1 MNPGTFFREALESHE
16 FRSSDRFL
24 GRFGHTVEHT
34 PGTSDNAN
42 LLDIVESTKLR
53 RYRCISLAESAVT
66 I

>member
-42 LLDIVESTKLR
+42 LLDIIEEGQAR
-53 RYRCISLAESAVT
+53 RIFEPMLA
-66 I
+66 